1 MSLYFDDMWK
11 YLWAVR
17 SVLGIV
23 NINWFGFAIKFV
35 AVGCPSIPPPVDG
48 WVKQTG
54 HNAYIGCDNLPT
66 TWKLYC
72 NGTSWVGERGNCTVT
87 GNFQAYM
94 KSRVLVTLVKCCND
108 IENLELKQ
116 DIRPTE
122 IILVIFGVQLYT
134 ILPWNRKQKIIVFF
148 ILNISSEF
156 QRNHMILNSIVFD
169 APFIRHYKYKA
180 RKSNYFKEI
189 QFWSALLPIL
199 ISQHI
204 LKFLRQKHFSF

>member
-1 MSLYFDDMWK
+1 MWK

-72 NGTSWVGERGNCTVT
+72 NGTSWVGDIGNCTVT

-94 KSRVLVTLVKCCND
+94 KSRVLVILVKCCND
-108 IENLELKQ
+108 VENLELKQ

-122 IILVIFGVQLYT
+122 IILVIFGVELYT
-134 ILPWNRKQKIIVFF
+134 N
-148 ILNISSEF
+148 
-156 QRNHMILNSIVFD
+156 
-169 APFIRHYKYKA
+169 
-180 RKSNYFKEI
+180 
-189 QFWSALLPIL
+189 SALEQKAKDYNIL
-199 ISQHI
+199 HSEH
-204 LKFLRQKHFSF
+204 FLRISKEPRDTKFYCFWRTIH